1 MAARRGAPP
10 FFTDDGGPPSA
21 SSTPAT
27 EETAAAAPNI
37 FVRRVGATDRRPGIR
52 RGTWS
57 PAVLGLPAFNI

>member
-1 MAARRGAPP
+1 MVARRGAPP

-37 FVRRVGATDRRPGIR
+37 FGRRVGAGDRRPGIR
-52 RGTWS
+52 RDTWS